1 MEQEKSLHDKTS
13 VFELEK
19 ALKKKS
25 PFRNHW
31 HRCMVNII
39 FTNGW
44 MCEKIKDHFLP
55 FGLTMKQYNVL
66 RILNGADTPLTTS
79 AIRDRMI
86 ERGSDT
92 SRIVERL
99 HKKGL
104 VHRSICPHDKR
115 LVDVTI
121 SRKGIALVE
130 ELDDYNTKLD
140 KIVESKLSEEE
151 SKQLNYILDK
161 LRS

>member
-1 MEQEKSLHDKTS
+1 MEQENTFNNQGS
-13 VFELEK
+13 VYNLEK
-19 ALKKKS
+19 ALKKKN
-25 PFRNHW
+25 PFRNTW
-31 HRCMVNII
+31 HRCIVNIV

-44 MCEKIKDHFLP
+44 VCEKVKDHFAP

-104 VHRSICPHDKR
+104 VHRSICPSDKR

-121 SRKGIALVE
+121 SKKGIALVDE
-130 ELDDYNTKLD
+130 VANHSSKLD
-140 KIVESKLSEEE
+140 EIVNNKLTEEE
-151 SKQLNYILDK
+151 SIQLNNILDK